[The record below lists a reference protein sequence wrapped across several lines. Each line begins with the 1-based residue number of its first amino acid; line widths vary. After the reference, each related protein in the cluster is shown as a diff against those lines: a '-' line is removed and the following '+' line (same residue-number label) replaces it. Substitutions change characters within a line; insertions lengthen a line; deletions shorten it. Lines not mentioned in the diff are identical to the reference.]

1 MEEGAAEDGEADQE
15 GVGAVGVGADFAL
28 EASEVAADDADG
40 VVDAEVGGGKL
51 DGAVRVAEHEPEFG
65 HFGVADDGDG
75 FARAVGAGGAVDEEA
90 KDVGEGDKATA
101 LLLGAFD
108 KHHGGDDDAVDFFA
122 PPVCP
127 DVHFL
132 LDGDVGFYTEFL
144 QFICYRLFVPGAD
157 DGNVPFGV
165 GHAYGAVN
173 ARGHCRKIP
182 LGMFVINQQR
192 HLFSWPPV
200 YQKGLI
206 IHKVNV
212 FLGKYRRSWRES
224 T

>member
-1 MEEGAAEDGEADQE
+1 M
-15 GVGAVGVGADFAL
+15 
-28 EASEVAADDADG
+28 
-40 VVDAEVGGGKL
+40 
-51 DGAVRVAEHEPEFG
+51 AEHEPEFG
-65 HFGVADDGDG
+65 HLGVADDGDG
-75 FARAVGAGGAVDEEA
+75 FVETVGATRAVDQEA
-90 KDVGEGDKATA
+90 EDVGEGDEAAA

-132 LDGDVGFYTEFL
+132 LDGDVGFYAEFL

-173 ARGHCRKIP
+173 ARGHCRKIS

-192 HLFSWPPV
+192 HFFPGPRFIIRANLSTKLVLFW
-200 YQKGLI
+200 
-206 IHKVNV
+206 
-212 FLGKYRRSWRES
+212 ES
-224 T
+224 TAVIGPKVPQSVTKATKRHPKAGAPAAVL